1 MPGDG
6 LVAAAEQDSKEGK
19 DERPQDVV
27 QAHVS
32 HRAVGAGTAGALRPV
47 GGKFIHPGSL
57 SRDHRPVQRKLT
69 LFGNFSNFS
78 GGSRPGV
85 GNPRHLAFDQ

>member
-19 DERPQDVV
+19 DERPQDVM

-47 GGKFIHPGSL
+47 GGKLIHPGSL
-57 SRDHRPVQRKLT
+57 SRYHRPVQRKIT
-69 LFGNFSNFS
+69 
-78 GGSRPGV
+78 
-85 GNPRHLAFDQ
+85 